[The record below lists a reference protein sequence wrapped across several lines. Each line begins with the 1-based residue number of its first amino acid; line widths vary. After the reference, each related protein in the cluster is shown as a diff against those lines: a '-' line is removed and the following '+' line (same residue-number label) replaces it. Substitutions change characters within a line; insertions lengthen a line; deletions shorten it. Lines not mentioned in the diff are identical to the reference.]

1 MTKAI
6 AKFIRMS
13 PRKLRRVVNVIRGKD
28 AISARTV
35 LKFMPYSAAKVVE
48 KVLNSAVANA
58 KENNSLNPD
67 ELRIAKAYVDQS
79 TTMRRWRAMSRGRG
93 FPILKRTS
101 HVTIEVVHD
110 PNLAHTRGTKHI
122 RKVGHKHDLG
132 HDHEVSHEGHKH
144 ETVKKEESEVKVK
157 VKKEKVEK
165 EKKPVLKKEKSEIK
179 DKTKDHVKKKKEGK
193 KEE

>member
-13 PRKLRRVVNVIRGKD
+13 PRKLRRVVNIIRGKD

-67 ELRIAKAYVDQS
+67 ELRIAKACVDQS

-110 PNLAHTRGTKHI
+110 PNLLQIRSTRPVK
-122 RKVGHKHDLG
+122 KSAHKHDLG

-144 ETVKKEESEVKVK
+144 EIVKKEEPEVKVK
-157 VKKEKVEK
+157 IKKEKVEK
-165 EKKPVLKKEKSEIK
+165 DKKPVLKKEKIEIK